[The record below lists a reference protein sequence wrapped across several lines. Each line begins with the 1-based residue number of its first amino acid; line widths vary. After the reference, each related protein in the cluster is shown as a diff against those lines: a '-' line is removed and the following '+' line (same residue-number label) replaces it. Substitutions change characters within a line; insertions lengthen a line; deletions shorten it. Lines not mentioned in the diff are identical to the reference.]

1 MTCTI
6 VGWKA
11 ERVTDETKKSASN
24 VAPLRAP
31 RPCPECGRPSHREHY
46 PFCSDRCRNVDL
58 NRWLSGSYAIPVA
71 DDEAKA
77 KLDLSLQKAPANY
90 RKLARLGSYGSFINQ
105 YLCGMNVRVTDL
117 QGRTAYFPWITQNNG
132 RCGEP

>member
-11 ERVTDETKKSASN
+11 ERVTDETKKSGSN

-77 KLDLSLQKAPANY
+77 DDGDD
-90 RKLARLGSYGSFINQ
+90 R
-105 YLCGMNVRVTDL
+105 
-117 QGRTAYFPWITQNNG
+117 
-132 RCGEP
+132 